1 MTITLMFTDEEITI
15 EKDIENELS
24 ELYYKQYYQNFIDQ
38 MELLDNA
45 DRFERDDRFFGHF
58 DDQHIQ
64 YKVKIGDMGET
75 FLYSKDMHRAY
86 EFLIEFDKK
95 DTGYGIYYGCR
106 AFVCGGNLKDEVMI
120 LSQEWETIR
129 GEVCEI
135 LNNTF
140 PTKDFSKRFR
150 PTNNTN
156 NNTFWPF
163 WITLDPDE
171 DIIEVA
177 ARATRLIAW
186 VYKRYLQMAPKYY
199 TPVVIPSDTSICTVT
214 AFTNAARDTVY
225 RGIRKEF
232 GKEAESGYKK
242 FIHLARKQENGIIQ
256 KDGRYEFAYRFVRFT
271 LEGIAATIYLICK
284 EYGMIRTREDGHE
297 SIPWE
302 YFDQIFLAPDGD
314 PLSSIRKS
322 YSNGKYRKDFI
333 KRPLQYLMDSGI
345 ISSKK

>member
-1 MTITLMFTDEEITI
+1 MEESDIQTQIEDEITT
-15 EKDIENELS
+15 ELS
-24 ELYYKQYYQNFIDQ
+24 NLYFNQYYQNYVNQ
-38 MELLDNA
+38 MESLDDA
-45 DRFERDDRFFGHF
+45 EGFERDDRFFGHF

-64 YKVKIGDMGET
+64 YKVKIGDKGET
-75 FLYSKDMHRAY
+75 FLYSNDKHRAY

-106 AFVCGGNLKDEVMI
+106 AFVCEGDLRDEVMI
-120 LSQEWETIR
+120 LSRELDSLR

-140 PTKDFSKRFR
+140 PTKDFAKRFR
-150 PTNNTN
+150 PTNNTS

-177 ARATRLIAW
+177 ARATRLIAC
-186 VYKRYLQMAPKYY
+186 VYKRYLPMNPKYY
-199 TPVVIPSDTSICTVT
+199 TPVAMPSETSIRTVT
-214 AFTNAARDTVY
+214 AFTNDARDTVY
-225 RGIRKEF
+225 RDIRKEF

-242 FIHLARKQENGIIQ
+242 FIHLAKKSENGIIQ
-256 KDGRYEFAYRFVRFT
+256 KDSHYEFAYRFVRFT
-271 LEGIAATIYLICK
+271 LEGIAAAIYLICK

-333 KRPLQYLMDSGI
+333 KIPLQNLINSGI